1 MLSVMLKQISV
12 LVAFAGFVSCQPKDV
27 DGWSKV
33 IKWGMTIEE
42 AKAAF
47 GSDAPGQISNVGTF
61 LVKHVEIGSLIIDV
75 TVWSKQHVVSSVQM
89 TTGAGD
95 ESFAGAP
102 RMYLCSFVLA
112 VLEVPRCTRAA
123 IALSGRVVSR
133 RSRAAISSLAG
144 SFLRRVTK
152 SSGCQP

>member
-89 TTGAGD
+89 NAAVPTEHLNTGRRAEMFNILNNTNLTPQFQTIFDGTGKLVGTVGTPVAPTTN
-95 ESFAGAP
+95 S
-102 RMYLCSFVLA
+102 
-112 VLEVPRCTRAA
+112 
-123 IALSGRVVSR
+123 SR
-133 RSRAAISSLAG
+133 QIQLG
-144 SFLRRVTK
+144 LRLVF
-152 SSGCQP
+152 